1 MFSLVPQDIWL
12 FEGSV
17 YENIAYGCDEVDK
30 EKVIAKCKELGINDV
45 MMSLPNGYDTVIKS
59 ESAISNGQ
67 KQLITI
73 ARAMMKEAPI
83 LIMDEATSN
92 IDTRLESIVQMAL
105 DKLKAARTTIIFAH
119 RLSTLKDADLIYVLD
134 NGKIVEQGK
143 HNELLTKKGHYYQI
157 YSSQFGDE

>member
-1 MFSLVPQDIWL
+1 
-12 FEGSV
+12 
-17 YENIAYGCDEVDK
+17 
-30 EKVIAKCKELGINDV
+30 
-45 MMSLPNGYDTVIKS
+45 
-59 ESAISNGQ
+59 
-67 KQLITI
+67 
-73 ARAMMKEAPI
+73 MMKEAPI